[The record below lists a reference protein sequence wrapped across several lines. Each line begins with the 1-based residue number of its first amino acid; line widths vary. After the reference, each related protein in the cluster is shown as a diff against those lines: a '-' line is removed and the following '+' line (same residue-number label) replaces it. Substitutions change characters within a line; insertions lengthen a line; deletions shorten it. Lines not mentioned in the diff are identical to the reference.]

1 MPSILVVNE
10 IEEIRGMVKVILEAA
25 GFEASTAANA
35 KEAMEAIYKE
45 TFDLVI
51 TDLNMPGSMSG
62 EELLYVIKE
71 SESDTEAIVLTSQ
84 ASIDSAIECLRNDLA
99 CDYIT
104 NPIDSLKGFIATVHK
119 ALKKRAGRIKSKQRK
134 RQLYQSSLKLK
145 EMNKKLK
152 DSQQELVENEKKN
165 VYDATVLTAAHN
177 INQPLTVLLLKA
189 EMIEEKLKYTGS
201 DDELIPHIE
210 AIKKS
215 ALKIYD
221 IMDQFKRISRP
232 VYKDYLEGVKMIDLS
247 KARKVKEW
255 ASREKPIPVE
265 EAAQATVEKK
275 SILIVEDEAGIKDL
289 ISEILTN
296 QDYNTLLAT
305 NGEEGLRIFKENR
318 ERVGLVITDIRMP
331 KLTGIELYHK
341 LMEISPKLP
350 IICLTGY
357 DIDREAEKLHDEGK
371 IKLLTKPFAL
381 KELVSLVKKEMDED
395 KDFLQAS
402 SD

>member
-1 MPSILVVNE
+1 MPRILVVNE

-25 GFEASTAANA
+25 GFDASTASSA
-35 KEAMEAIYKE
+35 KEAMEAIYNE

-51 TDLNMPGSMSG
+51 TDLNMPGPMTG

-71 SESDTEAIVLTSQ
+71 SESETEAIVLTSQ

-99 CDYIT
+99 SDYLT
-104 NPIDSLKGFIATVHK
+104 SPIDSLKGFITTVHK
-119 ALKKRAGRIKSKQRK
+119 ALKKRTARIKSNQKK
-134 RQLYQSSLKLK
+134 KQLYQTSLKLK
-145 EMNKKLK
+145 EMNRKLRN
-152 DSQQELVENEKKN
+152 SQQELVENEKKN

-189 EMIEEKLKYTGS
+189 EMIEEKLKYSGE
-201 DDELIPHIE
+201 DDDLIGHIE

-232 VYKDYLEGVKMIDLS
+232 VFKDYLEGVKMIDLS
-247 KARKVKEW
+247 KARAVKDWASKEKTPRKEETAHKKVKQ
-255 ASREKPIPVE
+255 K
-265 EAAQATVEKK
+265 T
-275 SILIVEDEAGIKDL
+275 ILIVEDEIGIRDL
-289 ISEILTN
+289 VSEILTH
-296 QDYNTLLAT
+296 QGFNTLVAS
-305 NGEEGLRIFKENR
+305 NGEEGLKVFKENQDS
-318 ERVGLVITDIRMP
+318 VSLLITDIRMP

-341 LMEISPKLP
+341 IMDISPKLP
-350 IICLTGY
+350 VICLTGY
-357 DIDREAEKLHDEGK
+357 DIDHEAEKLHNEGK

-381 KELVSLVKKEMDED
+381 KELVSLVKKEMDLD
-395 KDFLQAS
+395 KEFLHAS